1 MVGGAF
7 WDGERN
13 ERRAGQDGEQGLA
26 MGSEWRAGILS

>member
-1 MVGGAF
+1 MVGRAF

-26 MGSEWRAGILS
+26 MGGDWRAGILS